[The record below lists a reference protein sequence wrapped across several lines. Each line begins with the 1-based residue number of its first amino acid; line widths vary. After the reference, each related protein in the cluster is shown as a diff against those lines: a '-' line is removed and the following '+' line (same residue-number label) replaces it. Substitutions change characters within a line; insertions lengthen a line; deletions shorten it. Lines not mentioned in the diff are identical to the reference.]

1 MRASMIAPRKV
12 PIKILVT
19 GGNGQLAQSLA
30 LIAHLSGAK
39 VKGGSFTRMTPQTMQ
54 ALVNILPEATNCLSE
69 QDELRLFSRRELDI
83 CDSFAI
89 DASFKQL
96 KPDVVIN
103 CAAYNAVDNAE
114 TDPESAVKVN
124 VDGPKL
130 LAERCKRDGVMLV
143 HISSDFVF
151 SGEKHSPYNEQDTP
165 SPLSVY
171 GKSKLAG
178 ELAVRQVLGEQAY
191 IIRTSWLYSCQG
203 DNFVDTMQKLIAA
216 KEQVSVIADQYGTPS
231 WAEALAVIIF
241 KLIKQKEVTS
251 FDASL
256 GAYLGTSIDA
266 NLSTQLIGKSSCD
279 SFAPNSLFHYAAAN
293 SCSWFEF
300 AQEIQRLR
308 LVSNQS
314 KKAHC
319 NIKPISTLSW
329 QAGHEQVLARR
340 PKQSALNSKRVCQQ
354 LDVREG
360 SVLKAKWQLQLKA
373 MLNFQQVIIAN

>member
-30 LIAHLSGAK
+30 LIAHLSDAK
-39 VKGGSFTRMTPQTMQ
+39 VKGGSFTRMTAQTMQ
-54 ALVNILPEATNCLSE
+54 ALVNILPEVRYCLSG
-69 QDELRLFSRRELDI
+69 QDELHLLSHRELDI
-83 CDSFAI
+83 CNSVAI
-89 DASFKQL
+89 DASFRL
-96 KPDVVIN
+96 IKPDVVIN

-114 TDPESAVKVN
+114 SDSEGAFKAN
-124 VDGPKL
+124 FEGPKL
-130 LAERCKRDGVMLV
+130 LAERCKRDGARLV

-171 GKSKLAG
+171 GNSKLAG

-203 DNFVDTMQKLIAA
+203 DNFVHTMQKLFAA
-216 KEQVSVIADQYGTPS
+216 KEQLSVIADQYGTPS

-241 KLIKQKEVTS
+241 KLIKQKEAVNY
-251 FDASL
+251 
-256 GAYLGTSIDA
+256 GADLSTSICAGLD
-266 NLSTQLIGKSSCD
+266 TQFTGQSVSD
-279 SFAPNSLFHYAAAN
+279 SVGSNSLFHYAAAN

-300 AQEIQRLR
+300 AQEIQRLL
-308 LVSNQS
+308 LVGNKS

-319 NIKPISTLSW
+319 NITPISTLSW
-329 QAGHEQVLARR
+329 QAGHEQVLAKR
-340 PKQSALNSKRVCQQ
+340 PKQSALNNESVCQQ
-354 LDVREG
+354 LDVREA
-360 SVLKAKWQLQLKA
+360 SVLKAKWQQQLKG
-373 MLNFQQVIIAN
+373 MLDFQQIIIAN

>member
-1 MRASMIAPRKV
+1 MQA
-12 PIKILVT
+12 PIKIMVT

-83 CDSFAI
+83 CDSVAI

-130 LAERCKRDGVMLV
+130 LAERCKRDGARLV

-178 ELAVRQVLGEQAY
+178 ELAVRQVLGEQAF

-203 DNFVDTMQKLIAA
+203 DNFVDTMQKLFAA
-216 KEQVSVIADQYGTPS
+216 KEQLSVIADQYGTPS

-251 FDASL
+251 F
-256 GAYLGTSIDA
+256 GAYLGTSI
-266 NLSTQLIGKSSCD
+266 NPNISTQLIGKSSCD
-279 SFAPNSLFHYAAAN
+279 SVAPNSLFHYAAAN

-300 AQEIQRLR
+300 AQQIQQLM
-308 LVSNQS
+308 LADD
-314 KKAHC
+314 KLIKAHC
-319 NIKPISTLSW
+319 RITPITTLSW